1 MDLYSTLEFPKSV
14 TLLDRQLLLWH
25 CNRHNEAK
33 GKAWPSMSELMN
45 ITGVHEKSISRSRTR
60 LVKLGAL
67 KLVTRAH
74 KGQLQANY
82 AVVETW
88 LMANQ
93 RVTDELPNMDK
104 ELQATTQQVTVDDLK
119 GNASAL
125 NGLPV
130 SNPKPNKPN
139 KPNKLNKPIAFRI
152 SDNRFKELVVNNLPH
167 ELRQKITNGFELDD
181 ELSKLLEA
189 GYSDQQIKDKLNL
202 SYLWKGINSPYP
214 FVLKFLATLWQDR
227 PVLAIR
233 FDPVAPEVE
242 RIKNAPPKDIEAFIR
257 NGFKTPDSF

>member
-14 TLLDRQLLLWH
+14 TLLDRQVLLWH

-93 RVTDELPNMDK
+93 RVTDELPNMDN

-139 KPNKLNKPIAFRI
+139 KLNKPIAFRI
-152 SDNRFKELVVNNLPH
+152 SDNRFKELIVNNLPH
-167 ELRQKITNGFELDD
+167 ELRQKITNGHELDD
-181 ELSKLLEA
+181 ELFNLLEA

-202 SYLWKGINSPYP
+202 AYQWQGITTPYP
-214 FVLKFLATLWQDR
+214 HVRKFLATLWKDR
-227 PVLAIR
+227 PVLANK
-233 FDPVAPEVE
+233 FDRVANENEKVKNPPPKEVE
-242 RIKNAPPKDIEAFIR
+242 TFIR
-257 NGFKTPDSF
+257 NSFKTPDSF